1 MFWYSYAATSP
12 LELSWTS
19 GVEVGWSLAL
29 VGFLGAAALIGLLA
43 NAQRKRT
50 QSQPRLRLIT
60 AAAELQ
66 SAA

>member
-1 MFWYSYAATSP
+1 MFWYSYATTSP

-19 GVEVGWSLAL
+19 GVEIGWSLAL

-43 NAQRKRT
+43 NARRKRT
-50 QSQPRLRLIT
+50 QTQPRLRLI
-60 AAAELQ
+60 AGVEELQ